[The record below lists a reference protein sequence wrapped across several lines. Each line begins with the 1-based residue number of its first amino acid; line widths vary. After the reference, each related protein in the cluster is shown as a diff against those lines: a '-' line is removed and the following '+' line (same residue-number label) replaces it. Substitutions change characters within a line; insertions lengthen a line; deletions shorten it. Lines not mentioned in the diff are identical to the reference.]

1 MTNKDR
7 IEEFVE
13 DFAVMMEGFMAD
25 NSDYRVSL
33 ERLDITVG
41 DLKEDITSLL
51 KVVRDGNGQPPM
63 TTRLAVLEEK
73 MNEVDRKLGRWWSL
87 LLAAVPG
94 ALAFLQNMM

>member
-51 KVVRDGNGQPPM
+51 KVVRDDNGQPPM